1 MLKKSSLQKFA
12 KSPPLPFKNAKI
24 QDRTTPLKSENTHYG
39 FETDSTKLRIE
50 HLENNLKE

>member
-24 QDRTTPLKSENTHYG
+24 QDRITPVKSENNHFVY
-39 FETDSTKLRIE
+39 ETDSFKLRIE
-50 HLENNLKE
+50 HLEKNLK